1 MLNLRQA
8 NLADL
13 EALVLL
19 RLEFLLEVG
28 DIRDDSDT
36 AAIAAAI
43 SAWRDQGIA
52 TALLRKI
59 ISFVKETEAKCI
71 WLHTTKDGKHL
82 YKKLDFIST
91 TK

>member
-1 MLNLRQA
+1 MKTMLNLRQA

-43 SAWRDQGIA
+43 SA
-52 TALLRKI
+52 
-59 ISFVKETEAKCI
+59 
-71 WLHTTKDGKHL
+71 
-82 YKKLDFIST
+82 
-91 TK
+91 